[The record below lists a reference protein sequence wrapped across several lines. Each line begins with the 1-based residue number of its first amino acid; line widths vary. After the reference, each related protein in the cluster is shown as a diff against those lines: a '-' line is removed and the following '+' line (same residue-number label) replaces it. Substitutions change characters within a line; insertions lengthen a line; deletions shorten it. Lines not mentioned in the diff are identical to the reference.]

1 MSRVTNRT
9 LAGTALSALVFAG
22 LATAVPAHADNSCT
36 VNGDYLRLRQAFG
49 NYITTTT
56 INAKGSSL
64 GPGVVT
70 VPPSGTNGTYG
81 SASGSISGRNI
92 DVRITWNDNKGTAH
106 FTGTIGD
113 DGIARGD
120 STGTPIPI
128 NLWNPG
134 PWYTSEPLNCSTG
147 QGTGQSSAKVVADV
161 DVYNIPD
168 GPGKRQIG
176 TLRAPSVVPL
186 VEPCTFDA
194 FCHVSVP
201 NMDGGNGF
209 AWAPG
214 LLEPA

>member
-1 MSRVTNRT
+1 MSRAIAHTLLGT
-9 LAGTALSALVFAG
+9 TALLLAGF
-22 LATAVPAHADNSCT
+22 TAVPAHAQPSCT
-36 VNGDYLRLRQAFG
+36 VDGEYLRLNQNRG
-49 NYITTTT
+49 PYVTSVTV
-56 INAKGSSL
+56 NAKGSSL

-81 SASGSISGRNI
+81 SASGSINGRTVDFI
-92 DVRITWNDNKGTAH
+92 VTWNDNKGTAH

-134 PWYTSEPLNCSTG
+134 PWVSSTPLICPAG
-147 QGTGQSSAKVVADV
+147 QGTGGQGLSAKVVNDV
-161 DVYNIPD
+161 DVYNITD
-168 GPGKRQIG
+168 GSGKRMIG

-186 VEPCTFDA
+186 LEPCSFEG